1 MDEIIK
7 KLRNVIYTLG
17 CVDCVRGRDNLDR
30 MLGSILVLEKVADQ
44 LRQLNALPE
53 QLNQDFSDTSLPV
66 PPNQDFSEE

>member
-30 MLGSILVLEKVADQ
+30 MLGSILALEKVANQ
-44 LRQLNALPE
+44 LSQMKALPE
-53 QLNQDFSDTSLPV
+53 QPKQ
-66 PPNQDFSEE
+66 QAEEAKG